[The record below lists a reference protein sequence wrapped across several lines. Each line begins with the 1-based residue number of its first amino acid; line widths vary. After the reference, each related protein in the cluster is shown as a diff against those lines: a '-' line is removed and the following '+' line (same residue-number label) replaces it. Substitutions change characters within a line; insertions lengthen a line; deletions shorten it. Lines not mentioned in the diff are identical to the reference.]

1 MLKDIRKPFQY
12 PKLPI
17 DKKEGAKKR
26 AKAKDTK
33 GTLRR
38 IWSYLAERKGL
49 LILVMLMVVISAIF
63 GLLGPFVIG
72 KAIDHFI
79 VGRTVSGLIPVLLL
93 LLVIYIIQSLSLW
106 FQNYWMITISQGTV
120 FRMRSELFTHLHE
133 LPIPFFDKQ
142 RHGELMSRVTN
153 DIENVSSTLNTSV
166 IQILSSVITFV
177 GTVAVMLYMSPL
189 LTVITLTII
198 PVMAVSLKWITNR
211 TGKLFKE
218 QQKNLGELNG
228 YIEESV
234 SGAKVIK
241 AYSREKQITAEFLE
255 KNTALKTSG
264 FWAQT
269 ISGFIPKVMN
279 SLNNLSF
286 TMIAAIGGLFALKGW
301 ISIGSIVVFAEYS
314 RQFTRPLND
323 LANQFNTML
332 SAIAG
337 AERVFDVLDEKE
349 EREDEKNAVHQP
361 IQTGSIEF
369 RDVSF
374 GYDEG
379 QQTLKNLQ
387 FTVPAGQSIAFVGP
401 TGAGKTTV
409 TNLLARF
416 YEPDEGRILIDG
428 TDIKTLTR
436 ASLRKNMGFVLQ
448 DSFLFQGTIRENIR
462 YGRLDASDQEIE
474 AAAKTANAHSFIE
487 RLPKGY
493 DTVLTQNGS
502 GISQGQKQL
511 ISIARAVLA
520 DPVLLILDEAT
531 SNIDTVTEVNI
542 QEALARLMEG
552 RTSVII
558 AHRLNTIQRADQIVV
573 LKDGEM
579 IEKGS
584 HEELI
589 LQKGFYSDLY
599 KSQFEKKTFVPHKGL
614 FCYSFIVLLFHFR
627 KM

>member
-1 MLKDIRKPFQY
+1 MQKDIRKPFRY
-12 PKLPI
+12 PKIPLKPN
-17 DKKEGAKKR
+17 EGGRKR

-38 IWSYLAERKGL
+38 IWSYVAEKKGL
-49 LILVMLMVVISAIF
+49 LTLVIIMVVISAIF

-79 VGRTVSGLIPVLLL
+79 VGQTTDGLAGVLFILFGIY
-93 LLVIYIIQSLSLW
+93 LVQSLSLW
-106 FQNYWMITISQGTV
+106 FQNYWMINISQSTV
-120 FRMRSELFTHLHE
+120 FKMRSELFTHLHE

-142 RHGELMSRVTN
+142 RLGDLMSRVTN

-166 IQILSSVITFV
+166 IQVLSSVITFV
-177 GTVAVMLYMSPL
+177 GTISVMLYMSPL
-189 LTVITLTII
+189 LTLITLLII
-198 PVMAVSLKWITNR
+198 PIMLLSIKWITNR
-211 TGKLFKE
+211 TGLLFKQ

-228 YIEESV
+228 FIEESI

-241 AYSREKQITAEFLE
+241 AYSREDRVMEQFLE
-255 KNTALKTSG
+255 KNAALQSSG

-286 TMIAAIGGLFALKGW
+286 TIIAAVGGLFALKGW

-349 EREDEKNAVHQP
+349 EREDEEHALYQP
-361 IQTGSIEF
+361 IKTGEIEF

-374 GYDEG
+374 GYQEDSPI
-379 QQTLKNLQ
+379 LKHLS
-387 FTVPAGQSIAFVGP
+387 FSVPKGQSIAFVGP
-401 TGAGKTTV
+401 TGAGKTTI
-409 TNLLARF
+409 TSLIARF
-416 YEPDEGRILIDG
+416 YEPNNGKILIDG
-428 TDIKTLTR
+428 TDIKKLTR
-436 ASLRKNMGFVLQ
+436 TSLRKNMGFVLQ

-462 YGRLDASDQEIE
+462 YGRLDASDKEVE
-474 AAAKTANAHSFIE
+474 AAAKAANAHGFIE

-493 DTVLTQNGS
+493 DTVLTQNGA

-531 SNIDTVTEVNI
+531 SNIDTVTEVKI
-542 QEALARLMEG
+542 QEALGRLMTG

-558 AHRLNTIQRADQIVV
+558 AHRLNTIQKADQILV

-579 IEKGS
+579 AEKGT
-584 HEELI
+584 HAEL
-589 LQKGFYSDLY
+589 LSQNGFYRELY
-599 KSQFEKKTFVPHKGL
+599 ESQFRE
-614 FCYSFIVLLFHFR
+614 S
-627 KM
+627 

>member
-349 EREDEKNAVHQP
+349 EREDERNAVHQP

-369 RDVSF
+369 RNVSF

-379 QQTLKNLQ
+379 QQTLKHLQ

-416 YEPDEGRILIDG
+416 YEPKEGTILIDG
-428 TDIKTLTR
+428 TDIKTVTR

-462 YGRLDASDQEIE
+462 YGRLDASDQEVE

-493 DTVLTQNGS
+493 DTVLTQDGS

-511 ISIARAVLA
+511 LSIARAVLA

-584 HEELI
+584 HDELI
-589 LQKGFYSDLY
+589 RQKGFYSDLY
-599 KSQFEKKTFVPHKGL
+599 ESQFEK
-614 FCYSFIVLLFHFR
+614 
-627 KM
+627 

>member
-17 DKKEGAKKR
+17 DKNENAKKR
-26 AKAKDTK
+26 AKAKDAK
-33 GTLRR
+33 GTLKR

-79 VGRTVSGLIPVLLL
+79 VGKTVSGLTPVLLL
-93 LLVIYIIQSLSLW
+93 LLSIYVIQSLSLW

-198 PVMAVSLKWITNR
+198 PVMAASLKWITNR

-241 AYSREKQITAEFLE
+241 AYSREKQMTAEFLK
-255 KNTALKTSG
+255 KNAALKTSG

-286 TMIAAIGGLFALKGW
+286 TLIAAIGGLFALKGW
-301 ISIGSIVVFAEYS
+301 ISIGTIVVFAEYS

-349 EREDEKNAVHQP
+349 EREDERNAVHQP
-361 IQTGSIEF
+361 IQTCSIEF
-369 RDVSF
+369 RNVSF

-379 QQTLKNLQ
+379 QQTLKHLQ

-416 YEPDEGRILIDG
+416 YEPKEGTILIDG
-428 TDIKTLTR
+428 TDIKTVTR
-436 ASLRKNMGFVLQ
+436 SSLRKNMGFVLQ

-462 YGRLDASDQEIE
+462 YGRLDASDQEVE

-493 DTVLTQNGS
+493 DTVLTQDGS

-511 ISIARAVLA
+511 LSIARAVLA

-584 HEELI
+584 HDELI
-589 LQKGFYSDLY
+589 RQKGFYSDLY
-599 KSQFEKKTFVPHKGL
+599 ESQFEK
-614 FCYSFIVLLFHFR
+614 
-627 KM
+627 

>member
-1 MLKDIRKPFQY
+1 MQKDIRKPFRY
-12 PKLPI
+12 PKIPL
-17 DKKEGAKKR
+17 KSNEGGRKR

-38 IWSYLAERKGL
+38 IWSYVAEKKGL
-49 LILVMLMVVISAIF
+49 LTLVIIMVVISAIF

-79 VGRTVSGLIPVLLL
+79 VGQTTDGLAGVLFMLF
-93 LLVIYIIQSLSLW
+93 VIYLVQSLSLW
-106 FQNYWMITISQGTV
+106 FQNYWMINISQSTV
-120 FRMRSELFTHLHE
+120 FKMRSELFTHLHE

-142 RHGELMSRVTN
+142 RLGDLMSRVTN

-166 IQILSSVITFV
+166 IQVLSSVITFV
-177 GTVAVMLYMSPL
+177 GTIAVMLYMSPL
-189 LTVITLTII
+189 LTLITLLII
-198 PVMAVSLKWITNR
+198 PIMLLSIKWITNR
-211 TGKLFKE
+211 TGLLFKQ

-228 YIEESV
+228 FIEESI

-241 AYSREKQITAEFLE
+241 AYSREDRVMEQFLE
-255 KNTALKTSG
+255 KNAALQSSG

-286 TMIAAIGGLFALKGW
+286 TIIAAVGGLFALKGW
-301 ISIGSIVVFAEYS
+301 ISIGAIVVFAEYS

-349 EREDEKNAVHQP
+349 EREDEEHALYQP
-361 IQTGSIEF
+361 IKTGEIEF

-374 GYDEG
+374 GYQEDSLI
-379 QQTLKNLQ
+379 LKQLS
-387 FTVPAGQSIAFVGP
+387 FSVPKGQSIAFVGP

-409 TNLLARF
+409 TSLIARF
-416 YEPDEGRILIDG
+416 YEPNNGKILIDG
-428 TDIKTLTR
+428 TDIKKLTR
-436 ASLRKNMGFVLQ
+436 SSLRKNMGFVLQ

-462 YGRLDASDQEIE
+462 YGRLDASDQEVE
-474 AAAKTANAHSFIE
+474 AAAKAANAHGFIE

-493 DTVLTQNGS
+493 DTVLIQNGA

-531 SNIDTVTEVNI
+531 SNIDTVTEVKI
-542 QEALARLMEG
+542 QEALGRLMAG

-558 AHRLNTIQRADQIVV
+558 AHRLNTIQKADQILV

-579 IEKGS
+579 AEKGT
-584 HEELI
+584 HAEL
-589 LQKGFYSDLY
+589 LSQNGFYQELY
-599 KSQFEKKTFVPHKGL
+599 ESQFRE
-614 FCYSFIVLLFHFR
+614 S
-627 KM
+627 

>member
-1 MLKDIRKPFQY
+1 MEKDIRKPFRY
-12 PKLPI
+12 PKIPL
-17 DKKEGAKKR
+17 KSSEGGRKR
-26 AKAKDTK
+26 AKAKDAK

-38 IWSYLAERKGL
+38 IWSYVAEKKGL
-49 LILVMLMVVISAIF
+49 LTLVIIMVVISAIF

-79 VGRTVSGLIPVLLL
+79 VGRTTDGLAGVLFILFGIY
-93 LLVIYIIQSLSLW
+93 LVQSLSLW
-106 FQNYWMITISQGTV
+106 FQNYWMINISQSTV
-120 FRMRSELFTHLHE
+120 FKMRSELFTHLHE

-142 RHGELMSRVTN
+142 RLGDLMSRVTN

-166 IQILSSVITFV
+166 IQVLSSVITFI
-177 GTVAVMLYMSPL
+177 GTIAVMLYMSPL
-189 LTVITLTII
+189 LTLITLLII
-198 PVMAVSLKWITNR
+198 PIMFLSIKWITNR
-211 TGKLFKE
+211 TGLLFKQ

-228 YIEESV
+228 FIEESV

-241 AYSREKQITAEFLE
+241 AYSREDRVMEQFLE
-255 KNTALKTSG
+255 KNAALKSSG

-286 TMIAAIGGLFALKGW
+286 TIIAAVGGLFALKGW

-349 EREDEKNAVHQP
+349 EQEDEEHAAHQP
-361 IQTGSIEF
+361 IKTGDIEF

-374 GYDEG
+374 GYQEDSLI
-379 QQTLKNLQ
+379 LKHLS
-387 FTVPAGQSIAFVGP
+387 FSVPKGQSIAFVGP

-409 TNLLARF
+409 TSLIARF
-416 YEPDEGRILIDG
+416 YEPNEGKILIDG
-428 TDIKTLTR
+428 TDIKKLTR
-436 ASLRKNMGFVLQ
+436 SSLRKNMGFVLQ

-462 YGRLDASDQEIE
+462 YGRLDASDKEVEE
-474 AAAKTANAHSFIE
+474 AAKAANAHGFIE

-493 DTVLTQNGS
+493 DTVLTQNGA

-531 SNIDTVTEVNI
+531 SNIDTVTEVKI
-542 QEALARLMEG
+542 QEALGRLMAG

-558 AHRLNTIQRADQIVV
+558 AHRLNTIQKADQILV

-579 IEKGS
+579 AEKGT
-584 HEELI
+584 HAEL
-589 LQKGFYSDLY
+589 LSQNGFYQELY
-599 KSQFEKKTFVPHKGL
+599 ESQFRE
-614 FCYSFIVLLFHFR
+614 S
-627 KM
+627 

>member
-1 MLKDIRKPFQY
+1 MQKDIRKPFRY
-12 PKLPI
+12 PKIPL
-17 DKKEGAKKR
+17 KSNEGGRKR

-38 IWSYLAERKGL
+38 IWSYVAEKKGL
-49 LILVMLMVVISAIF
+49 LTLVIIMVVISAIF

-79 VGRTVSGLIPVLLL
+79 VGQTTDGLAGVLFMLF
-93 LLVIYIIQSLSLW
+93 VIYLVQSLSLW
-106 FQNYWMITISQGTV
+106 FQNYWMINISQSTV
-120 FRMRSELFTHLHE
+120 FKMRSELFTHLHE

-142 RHGELMSRVTN
+142 RLGDLMSRVTN

-166 IQILSSVITFV
+166 IQVLSSVITFV
-177 GTVAVMLYMSPL
+177 GTIAVMLYMSPL
-189 LTVITLTII
+189 LTLITLLII
-198 PVMAVSLKWITNR
+198 PIMLLSIKWITNR
-211 TGKLFKE
+211 TGLLFKQ
-218 QQKNLGELNG
+218 QQKNLSELNG
-228 YIEESV
+228 FIEESI

-241 AYSREKQITAEFLE
+241 AYSREDRVMEQFLE
-255 KNTALKTSG
+255 KNAALQSSG

-286 TMIAAIGGLFALKGW
+286 TIIAAVGGLFALKGW

-349 EREDEKNAVHQP
+349 EREDEEHALYQP
-361 IQTGSIEF
+361 IKTGEIEF

-374 GYDEG
+374 GYQEDSLI
-379 QQTLKNLQ
+379 LKHLS
-387 FTVPAGQSIAFVGP
+387 FSVPKGQSIAFVGP

-409 TNLLARF
+409 TSLIARF
-416 YEPDEGRILIDG
+416 YEPNNGKILIDG
-428 TDIKTLTR
+428 TDIKKLTR
-436 ASLRKNMGFVLQ
+436 SSLRKNMGFVLQ

-462 YGRLDASDQEIE
+462 YGRLDASDQEVE
-474 AAAKTANAHSFIE
+474 AAAKAANAHGFIE

-493 DTVLTQNGS
+493 DTVLTQNGA

-531 SNIDTVTEVNI
+531 SNIDTVTEVKI
-542 QEALARLMEG
+542 QEALGRLMAG

-558 AHRLNTIQRADQIVV
+558 AHRLNTIQKADQILVV
-573 LKDGEM
+573 KDGEM
-579 IEKGS
+579 AEKGT
-584 HEELI
+584 HAEL
-589 LQKGFYSDLY
+589 LSQNGFYQELY
-599 KSQFEKKTFVPHKGL
+599 ESQFRE
-614 FCYSFIVLLFHFR
+614 S
-627 KM
+627 

>member
-1 MLKDIRKPFQY
+1 MEKDIRKPFRY
-12 PKLPI
+12 PKIPL
-17 DKKEGAKKR
+17 KSNEGRKR

-38 IWSYLAERKGL
+38 IWSYVAEKKGL
-49 LILVMLMVVISAIF
+49 LTLVIIMVVISAIF

-79 VGRTVSGLIPVLLL
+79 VVRTTDGLAGVLFLL
-93 LLVIYIIQSLSLW
+93 FGIYLVQSLSLW
-106 FQNYWMITISQGTV
+106 FQNYWMINISQSTV
-120 FRMRSELFTHLHE
+120 FKMRSELFTHLHE

-142 RHGELMSRVTN
+142 RLGDLMSRVTN

-166 IQILSSVITFV
+166 IQVLSSVITFV
-177 GTVAVMLYMSPL
+177 GTIAVMLYMSPL
-189 LTVITLTII
+189 LTLITLLII
-198 PVMAVSLKWITNR
+198 PIMLLSIKWITNR
-211 TGKLFKE
+211 TGLLFKQ

-228 YIEESV
+228 FIEESI

-241 AYSREKQITAEFLE
+241 AYSREDRVMEQFLE
-255 KNTALKTSG
+255 KNAALQSSG

-286 TMIAAIGGLFALKGW
+286 TIIAAVGGLFALKGL
-301 ISIGSIVVFAEYS
+301 ISIGAIVVFAEYS

-349 EREDEKNAVHQP
+349 EREDEEHALYQP
-361 IQTGSIEF
+361 IKTGEIEF

-374 GYDEG
+374 GYQEDSLI
-379 QQTLKNLQ
+379 LKHLS
-387 FTVPAGQSIAFVGP
+387 FSVPKGQSIAFVGP

-409 TNLLARF
+409 TSLIARF
-416 YEPDEGRILIDG
+416 YEPNNGKILIDG
-428 TDIKTLTR
+428 TDIKKLTR
-436 ASLRKNMGFVLQ
+436 SSLRKNMGFVLQ

-462 YGRLDASDQEIE
+462 YGRLDASDQEVE
-474 AAAKTANAHSFIE
+474 AAAKAANAHGFIE

-493 DTVLTQNGS
+493 DTVLTQNGA

-531 SNIDTVTEVNI
+531 SNIDTVTEVKI
-542 QEALARLMEG
+542 QEALGRLMAG

-558 AHRLNTIQRADQIVV
+558 AHRLNTIQKADQILV

-579 IEKGS
+579 AEKGT
-584 HEELI
+584 HAEL
-589 LQKGFYSDLY
+589 LSQNGFYRELY
-599 KSQFEKKTFVPHKGL
+599 ESQFRE
-614 FCYSFIVLLFHFR
+614 S
-627 KM
+627 

>member
-17 DKKEGAKKR
+17 DKNENAKKR
-26 AKAKDTK
+26 AKAKDAK
-33 GTLRR
+33 GTLKR

-79 VGRTVSGLIPVLLL
+79 VGKTVSGLTPVLLL
-93 LLVIYIIQSLSLW
+93 LLSIYVIQSLSLW

-198 PVMAVSLKWITNR
+198 PVMAASLKWITNR

-234 SGAKVIK
+234 LGAKVIK
-241 AYSREKQITAEFLE
+241 AYSREKQMTAEFLK
-255 KNTALKTSG
+255 KNAALKTSG

-286 TMIAAIGGLFALKGW
+286 TLIAAIGGLFALKGW
-301 ISIGSIVVFAEYS
+301 ISIGTIVVFAEYS

-349 EREDEKNAVHQP
+349 EREDERNAVHQP

-369 RDVSF
+369 RNVSF

-379 QQTLKNLQ
+379 QQTLKHLQ

-416 YEPDEGRILIDG
+416 YEPKEGTILIDG
-428 TDIKTLTR
+428 TDIKTVTR

-462 YGRLDASDQEIE
+462 YGRLDASDQEVE

-493 DTVLTQNGS
+493 DTVLTQDGS

-511 ISIARAVLA
+511 LSIARAVLA

-584 HEELI
+584 HDELVR
-589 LQKGFYSDLY
+589 QKGFYRDLY
-599 KSQFEKKTFVPHKGL
+599 ESQFEK
-614 FCYSFIVLLFHFR
+614 
-627 KM
+627 

>member
-241 AYSREKQITAEFLE
+241 AYSREKQITAEFLK
-255 KNTALKTSG
+255 KNAALKTSG

-462 YGRLDASDQEIE
+462 YGRLDASDQEVE

-542 QEALARLMEG
+542 QEALTRLMEG

-599 KSQFEKKTFVPHKGL
+599 KSQFEK
-614 FCYSFIVLLFHFR
+614 
-627 KM
+627 

>member
-474 AAAKTANAHSFIE
+474 AVAKTANAHSFIE

-589 LQKGFYSDLY
+589 RQKGFYSDLY
-599 KSQFEKKTFVPHKGL
+599 KSQFEK
-614 FCYSFIVLLFHFR
+614 
-627 KM
+627 

>member
-599 KSQFEKKTFVPHKGL
+599 KSQFEK
-614 FCYSFIVLLFHFR
+614 
-627 KM
+627 

>member
-589 LQKGFYSDLY
+589 RQKGFYSDLY
-599 KSQFEKKTFVPHKGL
+599 KSQFEK
-614 FCYSFIVLLFHFR
+614 
-627 KM
+627 

>member
-79 VGRTVSGLIPVLLL
+79 VGETVSGLIPVLLL
-93 LLVIYIIQSLSLW
+93 LLAIYVIQSLSLW

-177 GTVAVMLYMSPL
+177 GTIAVMLYMSPL
-189 LTVITLTII
+189 LTLITLTII
-198 PVMAVSLKWITNR
+198 PVMAASLKWITNR

-218 QQKNLGELNG
+218 QQKNLGDLNG

-255 KNTALKTSG
+255 KNGALKTSG

-374 GYDEG
+374 GYDKG
-379 QQTLKNLQ
+379 QHTLKHLQ

-416 YEPDEGRILIDG
+416 YEPNEGKILIDG

-448 DSFLFQGTIRENIR
+448 DSFLFQGTIKENIR
-462 YGRLDASDQEIE
+462 YGRLDASDQEVE

-584 HEELI
+584 HDELI
-589 LQKGFYSDLY
+589 RQKGFYSDLY
-599 KSQFEKKTFVPHKGL
+599 ESQFEK
-614 FCYSFIVLLFHFR
+614 
-627 KM
+627 

>member
-1 MLKDIRKPFQY
+1 MQKDIRKPFRY
-12 PKLPI
+12 PKIPL
-17 DKKEGAKKR
+17 KSNEGGRKR
-26 AKAKDTK
+26 VKAKDTK

-38 IWSYLAERKGL
+38 IWSYVAEKKGL
-49 LILVMLMVVISAIF
+49 LTLVIIMVVISAIF

-79 VGRTVSGLIPVLLL
+79 VGQTIDGLAGVLFILFGIY
-93 LLVIYIIQSLSLW
+93 LVQSLSLW
-106 FQNYWMITISQGTV
+106 FQNYWMINISQSTV
-120 FRMRSELFTHLHE
+120 FKMRSELFTHLHE

-142 RHGELMSRVTN
+142 RLGDLMSRVTN

-166 IQILSSVITFV
+166 IQVLSSVITFV
-177 GTVAVMLYMSPL
+177 GTISVMLYMSPL
-189 LTVITLTII
+189 LTLITLLII
-198 PVMAVSLKWITNR
+198 PIMLLSIKWITNR
-211 TGKLFKE
+211 TGLLFKQ

-228 YIEESV
+228 FIEESI

-241 AYSREKQITAEFLE
+241 AYSREDRVMEQFLE
-255 KNTALKTSG
+255 KNAALQSSG

-286 TMIAAIGGLFALKGW
+286 TIIAAVGGLFALKGW

-349 EREDEKNAVHQP
+349 EREDEEHALYQP
-361 IQTGSIEF
+361 IKTGEIEF

-374 GYDEG
+374 GYQEDSLI
-379 QQTLKNLQ
+379 LKHLS
-387 FTVPAGQSIAFVGP
+387 FSVPKGQSIAFVGP

-409 TNLLARF
+409 TSLIARF
-416 YEPDEGRILIDG
+416 YEPNNGKILIDG
-428 TDIKTLTR
+428 TDIKKLTR
-436 ASLRKNMGFVLQ
+436 SSLRKNMGFVLQ

-462 YGRLDASDQEIE
+462 YGRLDASDKEVEE
-474 AAAKTANAHSFIE
+474 AAKAANAHGFIE

-493 DTVLTQNGS
+493 DTVLTQNGA

-531 SNIDTVTEVNI
+531 SNIDTVTEVKI
-542 QEALARLMEG
+542 QEALGRLMTG

-558 AHRLNTIQRADQIVV
+558 AHRLNTIQKADQILV

-579 IEKGS
+579 EEKGT
-584 HEELI
+584 HAEL
-589 LQKGFYSDLY
+589 LSQNGFYRELY
-599 KSQFEKKTFVPHKGL
+599 ESQFRE
-614 FCYSFIVLLFHFR
+614 S
-627 KM
+627 

>member
-1 MLKDIRKPFQY
+1 MQKDIRKPFRY
-12 PKLPI
+12 PKIPLKPN
-17 DKKEGAKKR
+17 EGGRKR

-38 IWSYLAERKGL
+38 IWSYVAEKKGL
-49 LILVMLMVVISAIF
+49 LTLVIIMVVISAIF

-79 VGRTVSGLIPVLLL
+79 VGQTTDGLAGVLFILFGIY
-93 LLVIYIIQSLSLW
+93 LVQSLSLW
-106 FQNYWMITISQGTV
+106 FQNYWMINISQSTV
-120 FRMRSELFTHLHE
+120 FKMRSELFTHLHE

-142 RHGELMSRVTN
+142 RLGDLMSRVTN

-166 IQILSSVITFV
+166 IQVLSSVITFV
-177 GTVAVMLYMSPL
+177 GTISVMLYMSPL
-189 LTVITLTII
+189 LTLITLLII
-198 PVMAVSLKWITNR
+198 PIMLLSIKWITNR
-211 TGKLFKE
+211 TGLLFKQ

-228 YIEESV
+228 FIEESI

-241 AYSREKQITAEFLE
+241 AYSREDRVMEQFLE
-255 KNTALKTSG
+255 KNAALQSSG

-286 TMIAAIGGLFALKGW
+286 TIIAAVGGLFALKGW

-349 EREDEKNAVHQP
+349 EREDEEHALYQP
-361 IQTGSIEF
+361 IKTGEIGF

-374 GYDEG
+374 GYQEDSPI
-379 QQTLKNLQ
+379 LKHLS
-387 FTVPAGQSIAFVGP
+387 FSVPKGQSIAFVGP
-401 TGAGKTTV
+401 TGAGKTTI
-409 TNLLARF
+409 TSLIARF
-416 YEPDEGRILIDG
+416 YEPNNGKILIDG
-428 TDIKTLTR
+428 TDIKKLTR
-436 ASLRKNMGFVLQ
+436 TSLRKNMGFVLQ

-462 YGRLDASDQEIE
+462 YGRLDASDKEVE
-474 AAAKTANAHSFIE
+474 AAAKAANAHGFIE

-493 DTVLTQNGS
+493 DTVLTQNGA

-531 SNIDTVTEVNI
+531 SNIDTVTEVKI
-542 QEALARLMEG
+542 QEALGRLMAG

-558 AHRLNTIQRADQIVV
+558 AHRLNTIQKADQILV

-579 IEKGS
+579 AEKGT
-584 HEELI
+584 HAEL
-589 LQKGFYSDLY
+589 LSQNGFYRELY
-599 KSQFEKKTFVPHKGL
+599 ESQFRE
-614 FCYSFIVLLFHFR
+614 S
-627 KM
+627 

>member
-1 MLKDIRKPFQY
+1 M
-12 PKLPI
+12 
-17 DKKEGAKKR
+17 
-26 AKAKDTK
+26 
-33 GTLRR
+33 
-38 IWSYLAERKGL
+38 WSYLAEKKGML
-49 LILVMLMVVISAIF
+49 TLVMIMVVVSAVF
-63 GLLGPFVIG
+63 GLLGPIVIG
-72 KAIDHFI
+72 RAIDHFI
-79 VGRTVSGLIPVLLL
+79 VGRTASGLFPILLGL
-93 LLVIYIIQSLSLW
+93 LGIYVIQSLSLW
-106 FQNYWMITISQGTV
+106 FQNYWMINISQSTV

-177 GTVAVMLYMSPL
+177 GTISVMLYMSPL
-189 LTVITLTII
+189 LTLITLII
-198 PVMAVSLKWITNR
+198 VPIMAVSIKWITNR

-228 YIEESV
+228 YIEESI

-241 AYSREKQITAEFLE
+241 AYSREEQVTAEFLE
-255 KNTALKTSG
+255 KNDSLKASG

-279 SLNNLSF
+279 TLNNLSF
-286 TMIAAIGGLFALKGW
+286 TIIAAIGGWFALKGW
-301 ISIGSIVVFAEYS
+301 ITIGSIVVFAEYS

-349 EREDEKNAVHQP
+349 EREDEKNALHQP
-361 IQTGSIEF
+361 IQTGAIEF
-369 RDVSF
+369 RHVSF
-374 GYDEG
+374 GYEEG
-379 QQTLKNLQ
+379 SQTLKHLS

-416 YEPDEGRILIDG
+416 YEPDEGAILIDG
-428 TDIKTLTR
+428 IDIKNMTR
-436 ASLRKNMGFVLQ
+436 SSLRKHMGFVLQ

-462 YGRLDASDQEIE
+462 YGRLDATDQEVEE
-474 AAAKTANAHSFIE
+474 AAKNANAHSFIE

-493 DTVLTQNGS
+493 DTVLTQNGA

-531 SNIDTVTEVNI
+531 SNIDTVTEVKI
-542 QEALARLMEG
+542 QQALARLMEG
-552 RTSVII
+552 RTSVMI

-579 IEKGS
+579 IERGS
-584 HEELI
+584 HAEL
-589 LQKGFYSDLY
+589 LRQKGFYSNLY
-599 KSQFEKKTFVPHKGL
+599 ESQFK
-614 FCYSFIVLLFHFR
+614 R
-627 KM
+627 A

>member
-1 MLKDIRKPFQY
+1 MQKDIRKPFRY
-12 PKLPI
+12 PKIPL
-17 DKKEGAKKR
+17 KSNEGGRKR

-38 IWSYLAERKGL
+38 IWSYVAEKKGL
-49 LILVMLMVVISAIF
+49 LTLVIIMVVISAIF

-72 KAIDHFI
+72 KSIDHFI
-79 VGRTVSGLIPVLLL
+79 VGQTTDGLAGVLFMLF
-93 LLVIYIIQSLSLW
+93 VIYLVQSLSLW
-106 FQNYWMITISQGTV
+106 FQNYWMINISQSTV
-120 FRMRSELFTHLHE
+120 FKMRSELFTHLHE

-142 RHGELMSRVTN
+142 RLGDLMSRVTN

-166 IQILSSVITFV
+166 IQVLSSVITFV
-177 GTVAVMLYMSPL
+177 GTIAVMLYMSPL
-189 LTVITLTII
+189 LTLITLLII
-198 PVMAVSLKWITNR
+198 PIMLLSIKWITNR
-211 TGKLFKE
+211 TGLLFKQ

-228 YIEESV
+228 FIEESI

-241 AYSREKQITAEFLE
+241 AYSREDRVMEQFLE
-255 KNTALKTSG
+255 KNAALQSSG

-286 TMIAAIGGLFALKGW
+286 TIIAAVGGLFALKGW
-301 ISIGSIVVFAEYS
+301 ISIGAIVVFAEYS

-349 EREDEKNAVHQP
+349 EREDEEHALYQP
-361 IQTGSIEF
+361 IKTGEIEF

-374 GYDEG
+374 GYQEG
-379 QQTLKNLQ
+379 SLILKQLS
-387 FTVPAGQSIAFVGP
+387 FSVPKGQSIAFVGP

-409 TNLLARF
+409 TSLIARF
-416 YEPDEGRILIDG
+416 YEPNNGKILIDG
-428 TDIKTLTR
+428 TDIKKLTR
-436 ASLRKNMGFVLQ
+436 SSLRKNMGFVLQ

-462 YGRLDASDQEIE
+462 YGRLDASDQEVE
-474 AAAKTANAHSFIE
+474 AAAKAANAHGFIE

-493 DTVLTQNGS
+493 DTVLIQNGA

-531 SNIDTVTEVNI
+531 SNIDTVTEVKI
-542 QEALARLMEG
+542 QEALGRLMAG

-558 AHRLNTIQRADQIVV
+558 AHRLNTIQKADQILV

-579 IEKGS
+579 AEKGT
-584 HEELI
+584 HAEL
-589 LQKGFYSDLY
+589 LSQNGFYQELY
-599 KSQFEKKTFVPHKGL
+599 ESQFRE
-614 FCYSFIVLLFHFR
+614 S
-627 KM
+627 

>member
-17 DKKEGAKKR
+17 DKNENAKKR
-26 AKAKDTK
+26 AKAKDAK
-33 GTLRR
+33 GTLKR

-79 VGRTVSGLIPVLLL
+79 VGKTVSGLTPVLLL
-93 LLVIYIIQSLSLW
+93 LLSIYVIQSLSLW

-198 PVMAVSLKWITNR
+198 PVMAASLKWITNR

-241 AYSREKQITAEFLE
+241 AYSREKQMTAEFLK
-255 KNTALKTSG
+255 KNAALKTSG

-286 TMIAAIGGLFALKGW
+286 TLIAAIGGLFALKGW
-301 ISIGSIVVFAEYS
+301 ISIGTIVVFAEYS

-349 EREDEKNAVHQP
+349 EREDERNAVHQP

-369 RDVSF
+369 RNVSF

-379 QQTLKNLQ
+379 QQTLKHLQ

-416 YEPDEGRILIDG
+416 YEPKEGTILIDG
-428 TDIKTLTR
+428 TDIKTVTR

-462 YGRLDASDQEIE
+462 YGRLDASDQEVE

-493 DTVLTQNGS
+493 NTVLTQDGS

-511 ISIARAVLA
+511 LSIARAVLA

-584 HEELI
+584 HDELVR
-589 LQKGFYSDLY
+589 QKGFYRDLY
-599 KSQFEKKTFVPHKGL
+599 ESQFEK
-614 FCYSFIVLLFHFR
+614 
-627 KM
+627 

>member
-17 DKKEGAKKR
+17 DKKESAKKR

-33 GTLRR
+33 GTMRR

-79 VGRTVSGLIPVLLL
+79 VGKTVSGLIPVLLL
-93 LLVIYIIQSLSLW
+93 LLAIYIIQSLSLW

-177 GTVAVMLYMSPL
+177 GTIAVMLYMSPL
-189 LTVITLTII
+189 LTLITLTII
-198 PVMAVSLKWITNR
+198 PVMAASLKWITNR

-218 QQKNLGELNG
+218 QQKNLGDLNG

-255 KNTALKTSG
+255 KNAALKTSG

-374 GYDEG
+374 GYDKG
-379 QQTLKNLQ
+379 QQTLKHLK

-416 YEPDEGRILIDG
+416 YEPNDGKILIDG

-462 YGRLDASDQEIE
+462 YGRLDASDQEVE

-584 HEELI
+584 HDELI
-589 LQKGFYSDLY
+589 RQKGFYSDLY
-599 KSQFEKKTFVPHKGL
+599 ESQFEK
-614 FCYSFIVLLFHFR
+614 
-627 KM
+627 

>member
-349 EREDEKNAVHQP
+349 EREDEKNAVYQP

-462 YGRLDASDQEIE
+462 YGRLDASDQEVE

-542 QEALARLMEG
+542 QEALTRLMEG

-599 KSQFEKKTFVPHKGL
+599 KSQFEK
-614 FCYSFIVLLFHFR
+614 
-627 KM
+627 

>member
-379 QQTLKNLQ
+379 QQTLKHLQ

-462 YGRLDASDQEIE
+462 YGRLDASDQEVE
-474 AAAKTANAHSFIE
+474 AAANTANAHSFIE

-511 ISIARAVLA
+511 ISIARAVLT

-542 QEALARLMEG
+542 QEALTRLMEG

-599 KSQFEKKTFVPHKGL
+599 KSQFEK
-614 FCYSFIVLLFHFR
+614 
-627 KM
+627 

>member
-255 KNTALKTSG
+255 KNATLKTSG

-337 AERVFDVLDEKE
+337 AERVFEVLDEKE

-379 QQTLKNLQ
+379 QQTLKHLQ

-416 YEPDEGRILIDG
+416 YEPGEGRILIDG

-462 YGRLDASDQEIE
+462 YGRLDASDQEVE

-589 LQKGFYSDLY
+589 RQKGFYSDLY
-599 KSQFEKKTFVPHKGL
+599 KSQFEK
-614 FCYSFIVLLFHFR
+614 
-627 KM
+627 

>member
-379 QQTLKNLQ
+379 QQTLKHLQ

-462 YGRLDASDQEIE
+462 YGRLDASDQEVE

-589 LQKGFYSDLY
+589 RQKGFYSDLY
-599 KSQFEKKTFVPHKGL
+599 KSQFEK
-614 FCYSFIVLLFHFR
+614 
-627 KM
+627 

>member
-189 LTVITLTII
+189 LTVIILTII

-474 AAAKTANAHSFIE
+474 AVAKTANAHSFIE

-589 LQKGFYSDLY
+589 RQKGFYSDLY
-599 KSQFEKKTFVPHKGL
+599 KSQFEK
-614 FCYSFIVLLFHFR
+614 
-627 KM
+627 

>member
-1 MLKDIRKPFQY
+1 MQKDIRKPFRY
-12 PKLPI
+12 PKIPL
-17 DKKEGAKKR
+17 KSNEGGRKR
-26 AKAKDTK
+26 TKAKDTK

-38 IWSYLAERKGL
+38 IWSYVAEKKGL
-49 LILVMLMVVISAIF
+49 LTLVIIMVVISAVF

-79 VGRTVSGLIPVLLL
+79 VGRTTDGLAGVLFILF
-93 LLVIYIIQSLSLW
+93 VIYLVQSLSLW
-106 FQNYWMITISQGTV
+106 FQNYWMINISQSTV
-120 FRMRSELFTHLHE
+120 FKMRSELFTHLHE

-142 RHGELMSRVTN
+142 RLGDLMSRVTN

-166 IQILSSVITFV
+166 IQVLSSVITFV
-177 GTVAVMLYMSPL
+177 GTIAVMLYMSPL
-189 LTVITLTII
+189 LTLITLLII
-198 PVMAVSLKWITNR
+198 PIMFLSIKWITSR
-211 TGKLFKE
+211 TGLLFKQ

-228 YIEESV
+228 FIEESI

-241 AYSREKQITAEFLE
+241 AYSREDRVMEQFLE
-255 KNTALKTSG
+255 KNAALKSSG

-286 TMIAAIGGLFALKGW
+286 TIIAAVGGLFALKGW

-337 AERVFDVLDEKE
+337 AERVFDVLDEKQ
-349 EREDEKNAVHQP
+349 EREDEEHALYQP
-361 IQTGSIEF
+361 IKTGEIEF

-374 GYDEG
+374 GYQEDSLI
-379 QQTLKNLQ
+379 LKHLS
-387 FTVPAGQSIAFVGP
+387 FSVPKGQSIAFVGP

-409 TNLLARF
+409 TSLIARF
-416 YEPDEGRILIDG
+416 YEPNEGKILIDG
-428 TDIKTLTR
+428 TDIKKLTR
-436 ASLRKNMGFVLQ
+436 SSLRKNMGFVLQ

-462 YGRLDASDQEIE
+462 YGRLDASDLEVEE
-474 AAAKTANAHSFIE
+474 AAKAANAHGFIE

-493 DTVLTQNGS
+493 DTVLTQNGA

-531 SNIDTVTEVNI
+531 SNIDTVTEVKI
-542 QEALARLMEG
+542 QEALGRLMAG

-558 AHRLNTIQRADQIVV
+558 AHRLNTIQKADQILV

-579 IEKGS
+579 AEKGT
-584 HEELI
+584 HAEL
-589 LQKGFYSDLY
+589 LSQNGFYRELY
-599 KSQFEKKTFVPHKGL
+599 ESQFRE
-614 FCYSFIVLLFHFR
+614 S
-627 KM
+627 

>member
-1 MLKDIRKPFQY
+1 MQKDIRKPFRY
-12 PKLPI
+12 PKIPL
-17 DKKEGAKKR
+17 KSNEGGRKR

-38 IWSYLAERKGL
+38 IWSYVAEKKGL
-49 LILVMLMVVISAIF
+49 LTLVIIMVVISAIF

-79 VGRTVSGLIPVLLL
+79 VGQTTDGLAGVLFILFGIY
-93 LLVIYIIQSLSLW
+93 LVQSLSLW
-106 FQNYWMITISQGTV
+106 FQNYWMINISQSTV
-120 FRMRSELFTHLHE
+120 FKMRSELFTHLHE

-142 RHGELMSRVTN
+142 RLGDLMSRVTN

-166 IQILSSVITFV
+166 IQVLSSVITFV
-177 GTVAVMLYMSPL
+177 GTISVMLYMSPL
-189 LTVITLTII
+189 LTLITLLII
-198 PVMAVSLKWITNR
+198 PIMLLSIKWITNR
-211 TGKLFKE
+211 TGLLFKQ

-228 YIEESV
+228 FIEESI

-241 AYSREKQITAEFLE
+241 AYSREDRVMEQFLE
-255 KNTALKTSG
+255 KNAALQSSG

-286 TMIAAIGGLFALKGW
+286 TIIAAVGGLFALKGW

-349 EREDEKNAVHQP
+349 EREDEEHALYQP
-361 IQTGSIEF
+361 IKTGEIEF

-374 GYDEG
+374 GYQEDSPI
-379 QQTLKNLQ
+379 LKHLS
-387 FTVPAGQSIAFVGP
+387 FSVPKGQSIAFVGP

-409 TNLLARF
+409 TSLIARF
-416 YEPDEGRILIDG
+416 YEPNNGKILIDG
-428 TDIKTLTR
+428 TDIKKLTR
-436 ASLRKNMGFVLQ
+436 SSLRKNMGFVLQ

-462 YGRLDASDQEIE
+462 YGRLDASDKEVE
-474 AAAKTANAHSFIE
+474 AAAKAANAHGFIE

-493 DTVLTQNGS
+493 DTVLTQNGA

-531 SNIDTVTEVNI
+531 SNIDTVTEVKI
-542 QEALARLMEG
+542 QEALGRLMAG

-558 AHRLNTIQRADQIVV
+558 AHRLNTIQKADQILV

-579 IEKGS
+579 EEKGTRA
-584 HEELI
+584 EL
-589 LQKGFYSDLY
+589 LSQNGFYRELY
-599 KSQFEKKTFVPHKGL
+599 ESQFRE
-614 FCYSFIVLLFHFR
+614 S
-627 KM
+627 